1 MKNLRKS
8 LFLAV
13 GIILTGS
20 FILQCGGQN
29 VQEQVDLL
37 IPQVVNYEYGENREH
52 LTAIDSL
59 IRVTHGNESDRDY
72 IEQALISVLENEQST
87 RAALQYAC
95 EQLSIIG
102 SADAVP
108 ALSALLTEE
117 ENSDMARYALERIP
131 GEESVAALRN
141 ALDET
146 SGAVKVGIIN
156 SLGEREDAES
166 VSQLAQ
172 LIQSENE
179 LVASAAVT
187 ALGKIATSDATD
199 ALAAAVDNT
208 SGRLQRDVLDAYLE
222 CADALA
228 ESGNTDRAMDIFTQ
242 LYDSSQPTPVQA
254 AALTG
259 IINNSDNP
267 GEQILSVLQDG
278 SVAMKEVAIPL
289 INEVDNVSNLTALAG
304 EFNNLQ
310 PQTQIQL
317 LTALEE
323 YGDSS
328 VLNVVLQAA
337 DNPNDQVSLAAIRAL
352 GELGNASTVSLLV
365 TTAASSSGEL
375 EQAARES
382 LYQLNAEN
390 VDQTI
395 IDAISPATADEKFEL
410 VRAIEQRRIY
420 DAVENVIDTA
430 TDQNLAVRME
440 SARVLRAIAQPEH
453 LPDMVD
459 LLANAENDGV
469 QAELERSVIAVAQ
482 KIDEPSERG
491 EAVLAKLEEVSSPD
505 VRASLL
511 EVLGS
516 IGDPDGLATLREAL
530 DSQSS
535 MIKSAAIRGLSSWP
549 DTEPTSDLLNVA
561 KNADSQT
568 HQILAL
574 RGYIQL
580 VGKASERP
588 ADETVNMYQQ
598 AMDLAENVNE
608 QRMVLSGLSNM
619 EALAALDMAANYLE
633 DPAIQQEAAAAAV
646 QIAENIH
653 EDYPERTKEVMA
665 RVLEVSGSE
674 SVMDDAQD
682 VIDDINEATS

>member
-1 MKNLRKS
+1 MKILRKS
-8 LFLAV
+8 MLFAT
-13 GIILTGS
+13 GILFTGS
-20 FILQCGGQN
+20 LLLQCGGQS
-29 VQEQVDLL
+29 VQEQIDLL
-37 IPQVVNYEYGENREH
+37 IPQVVSYEYGENREH

-59 IRVTHGNESDRDY
+59 IRVTHGDESDRDY
-72 IEQALISVLENEQST
+72 IEQALIGVLENEQST

-102 SADAVP
+102 TEDAVP
-108 ALSALLTEE
+108 ALADLLADEE
-117 ENSDMARYALERIP
+117 TSDMARYALERIP
-131 GEESVAALRN
+131 GEESVAALRG
-141 ALDET
+141 ALDTT

-156 SLGEREDAES
+156 SLGEREDADA
-166 VSQLAQ
+166 VAQLEQ
-172 LIQSENE
+172 LIQSDNE
-179 LVASAAVT
+179 LVASAAAT
-187 ALGKIATSDATD
+187 ALGKIATPAATD
-199 ALAAAVDNT
+199 ALASAVENT
-208 SGRLQRDVLDAYLE
+208 SGRLHRDVLDAYLE

-228 ESGNTDRAMDIFTQ
+228 EDGNTGRAMEIFNQ
-242 LYDSSQPTPVQA
+242 LYDSSQPTPVRA

-259 IINNSDNP
+259 LIKNSDNP
-267 GEQILSVLQDG
+267 GERILSVLQDG
-278 SVAMKEVAIPL
+278 SLAMKEVAIPL
-289 INEVDNVSNLTALAG
+289 INEVDNISNLTALAG
-304 EFNNLQ
+304 VFNNLQ
-310 PQTQIQL
+310 PQTQVQL

-323 YGDSS
+323 YGDSA
-328 VLNVVLQAA
+328 VLDVVLEAA
-337 DNPNDQVSLAAIRAL
+337 DSPSDQVSLAAIRAL
-352 GELGNASTVSLLV
+352 GELGDASTVSLLV
-365 TTAASSSGEL
+365 STAASSSGDL

-420 DAVENVIDTA
+420 DAVDSVIETA

-440 SARVLRAIAQPEH
+440 SARVLRAVAQSGH
-453 LPDMVD
+453 LPEMVD

-482 KIDEPSERG
+482 KIEEPTERG
-491 EAVLAKLEEVSSPD
+491 DAVLAKLEEVSNPD

-516 IGDPDGLATLREAL
+516 IGDPDGLATLQDAL
-530 DSQSS
+530 DSDNST
-535 MIKSAAIRGLSSWP
+535 IKSAAIRGLSSWP
-549 DTEPTSDLLNVA
+549 GTEPASDLLDVA
-561 KNADSQT
+561 KSAESQT

-580 VGKASERP
+580 IGKASDRP
-588 ADETVNMYQQ
+588 ADETVSMYQQ

-619 EALAALDMAANYLE
+619 EALAALDMAAKYLE
-633 DPAIQQEAAAAAV
+633 DSAIQQEAAAAAV